1 MKIRK
6 LSKAIRLAVTGSA
19 LACCTMST
27 ASAHVMYSTFN
38 QGEEAGLGYS
48 TDGWNQKWGEA
59 HSWVGTG
66 GTGSQIIGTTSNGS
80 DISNV
85 TPFGFSGYQAL
96 NWAAMIHTTAE
107 SHTVSRADALATYGV
122 AADIDT
128 AKGAWFDGVQG
139 WGHQSDYGLIK
150 AMEDTKI
157 KLSLSTV
164 NGDWTSFGVTVFTG
178 MDSSINA
185 GFNSSYSKHSSWNH
199 YQGTSFITGEPIY
212 DPDAFTYSNPHG
224 TVGLDYLT
232 HSETGD
238 LEFTALAGKEYT
250 IILGGNGDDWF
261 RPINDY
267 SLSIT
272 ATSPVPVP
280 AAAWLLGSGLIGL
293 SSYRRKNNLTTS

>member
-27 ASAHVMYSTFN
+27 VSAHVMYSTFN
-38 QGEEAGLGYS
+38 QGEEVGLGYS
-48 TDGWNQKWGEA
+48 TDGWNLRWQEG

-66 GTGSQIIGTTSNGS
+66 GTASQVLGATSNGS
-80 DISNV
+80 DITSA

-96 NWAAMIHTTAE
+96 NWAAMIHTTSE

-128 AKGAWFDGVQG
+128 AKGAWFDGELG
-139 WGHQSDYGLIK
+139 WAHQSDYGLIK

-157 KLSLSTV
+157 KLSLS
-164 NGDWTSFGVTVFTG
+164 NIGGDWTNFGVTVFTG
-178 MDSSINA
+178 MDT
-185 GFNSSYSKHSSWNH
+185 GLGSYNKHSGWNQ
-199 YQGTSFITGEPIY
+199 YEYTDFSTGEAIY
-212 DPDAFTYSNPHG
+212 DPNAFTYSNPHG
-224 TVGLDYLT
+224 TTGLNYLT
-232 HSETGD
+232 HSETSD
-238 LEFTALAGKEYT
+238 LEFTALAGQEYT
-250 IILGGNGDDWF
+250 VILGGNDAGHYGY
-261 RPINDY
+261 PINEY

-293 SSYRRKNNLTTS
+293 LSYRRKNNSITS